1 MTTTTDPTALL
12 AEAAAKVWIEDV
24 PMGVPESI
32 AQAILAASPALSRA
46 LAIGTAW
53 LAAEEALPEAG
64 ELQLMLTTWVGREP
78 LYEAVYESQRQQYR
92 EAARRNWHEATDP
105 ATALLALADALRKER
120 GA

>member
-32 AQAILAASPALSRA
+32 AQAILAASPTLARA

-53 LAAEEALPEAG
+53 LAAEEALPEG
-64 ELQLMLTTWVGREP
+64 FEGPYVGPRDRRDDF
-78 LYEAVYESQRQQYR
+78 EA
-92 EAARRNWHEATDP
+92 EAFASNHAATRAVASTPEA
-105 ATALLALADALRKER
+105 ALLALADALRKER